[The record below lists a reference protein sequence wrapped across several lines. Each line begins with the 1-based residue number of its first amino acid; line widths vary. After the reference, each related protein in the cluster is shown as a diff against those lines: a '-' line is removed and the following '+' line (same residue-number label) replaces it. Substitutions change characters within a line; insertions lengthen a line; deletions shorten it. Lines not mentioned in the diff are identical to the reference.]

1 MTRTRK
7 FKFVIGTMDDFASI
21 DELRAAVASNP
32 AQYDG
37 GVSRYEFEVP
47 AFESD
52 TPRDREYLTDL
63 ARYVGYGIAFSN
75 DWCQD
80 GTLSYLEEIV

>member
-1 MTRTRK
+1 MTRTRT
-7 FKFVIGTMDDFASI
+7 FKFVIGTTDDFASL
-21 DELRAAVASNP
+21 DELRAAEASNSG
-32 AQYDG
+32 A
-37 GVSRYEFEVP
+37 VSRYVFEFP

-52 TPRDREYLTDL
+52 TPRDREYLTNL
-63 ARYVGYGIAFSN
+63 ARYVGYGIAFET